1 MLNNLDESKIQKIIN
16 EVNKGKYD
24 NYKFID
30 WDNLFLKLQQF
41 YENQGDEAKFF
52 FMLAE
57 RLIHSMKYHPTTRQ
71 FKSELNEEIQ
81 LKGGQY
87 AYYRKRAHETDT
99 PILRAKYADIAWIGL
114 QEYGLLLD
122 AIKSYNQILIFKKR

>member
-16 EVNKGKYD
+16 KINKGKYD
-24 NYKFID
+24 NYKFVD

-41 YENQGDEAKFF
+41 YENQGDEAKIF

-81 LKGGQY
+81 PKG
-87 AYYRKRAHETDT
+87 ANMHIIEREHMR
-99 PILRAKYADIAWIGL
+99 
-114 QEYGLLLD
+114 
-122 AIKSYNQILIFKKR
+122 QILQF